1 MVAAATALRRCGRGS
16 SSAGIWFRG
25 LRGPPAAPGHGG
37 RTAGAAAAAGHRKI
51 LADDLAVSTRDRI
64 VTGSSRPS
72 HLGLGSWE
80 TGRVSI
86 RTLLL
91 FASLLKA
98 GAAAPGMEDGSR
110 GTMSGP

>member
-1 MVAAATALRRCGRGS
+1 M
-16 SSAGIWFRG
+16 
-25 LRGPPAAPGHGG
+25 
-37 RTAGAAAAAGHRKI
+37 
-51 LADDLAVSTRDRI
+51 
-64 VTGSSRPS
+64 TGSSRPS

-86 RTLLL
+86 GTLLL

-98 GAAAPGMEDGSR
+98 GAAAPGMEDGPR